1 MDKKEIHLALTGHR
15 YDRLAGYDLSA
26 LYYRCM
32 RDYLLGVIKKYI
44 TKYDTVVC
52 HSGMALGADT
62 VWAIAIVKAQSIYG
76 KDRVKFHA
84 EIPSRDQYHK
94 WGKADQER
102 WKYLIYVAQEVT
114 DYFDQRKHYVQIL
127 DSRNVGMIDKCDVL
141 IAVWDG
147 KPFGGTYKAIK
158 YAESKGKQLINLEP
172 DMFY

>member
-15 YDRLAGYDLSA
+15 PERLAGYDLSA

-32 RDYLLGVIKKYI
+32 RDYLLGVIKKYL

-62 VWAIAIVKAQSIYG
+62 IWAIAIVKARSIYG
-76 KDRVKFHA
+76 DRVKFHA
-84 EIPSRDQYHK
+84 EVPSRDQYHK

-102 WKYLIYVAQEVT
+102 WKYLIGVAQEVT
-114 DYFDQRKHYVQIL
+114 DYFDQRKHYIQIL
-127 DSRNVGMIDKCDVL
+127 DSRNVGMVDKCDVL
-141 IAVWDG
+141 ITVWDR

-158 YAESKGKQLINLEP
+158 YAESKGKQLLNLEP

>member
-15 YDRLAGYDLSA
+15 PDRLAGYDLSA

-32 RDYLLGVIKKYI
+32 RDYLLGVIKKYL

-94 WGKADQER
+94 WSKADQER

-114 DYFDQRKHYVQIL
+114 DYFDQHKHYVQIL
-127 DSRNVGMIDKCDVL
+127 DDRNVGMIDKCDVL
-141 IAVWDG
+141 ITIWDG
-147 KPFGGTYKAIK
+147 QPFGGTYKAIK
-158 YAESKGKQLINLEP
+158 YAEGKGKQLINLEP